1 MVKVLTLKKRKDFVR
16 VAAGQKMVAHSL
28 VLQAAQSLS
37 APYRTLDDESCFAGF
52 TVTKKVGHAHLRNRT
67 KRRLRAAMRE
77 VLPKLGRARTDYVFI
92 GRYSTAEIDFRDLV
106 NDMKMAVKRINKLV
120 WPKEKAPESP
130 VSEEVKCQTKVPADE
145 ASLNSAD

>member
-1 MVKVLTLKKRKDFVR
+1 
-16 VAAGQKMVAHSL
+16 MVAHSL

-77 VLPKLGRARTDYVFI
+77 VLPKLGKARTDYVFI
-92 GRYSTAEIDFRDLV
+92 GRYSTAEVDFRELV
-106 NDMKMAVKRINKLV
+106 NDMKMTVKRINKLV
-120 WPKEKAPESP
+120 WPKEK
-130 VSEEVKCQTKVPADE
+130 SELSQGGTEGTGINKSDQEQSFHEISVD
-145 ASLNSAD
+145 SAD

>member
-1 MVKVLTLKKRKDFVR
+1 
-16 VAAGQKMVAHSL
+16 MVAHSL

-37 APYRTLDDESCFAGF
+37 APYRSLDDESCFVGF

-77 VLPKLGRARTDYVFI
+77 VLPRFGKARTDYVFI
-92 GRYSTAEIDFRDLV
+92 GRYSTAEVDFQNLV

-120 WPKEKAPESP
+120 WPKETKID
-130 VSEEVKCQTKVPADE
+130 SENADPAIVEPTPHETAVD
-145 ASLNSAD
+145 SAD